1 MYKIIYDHIVI
12 RVLFVNNKQPSSML
26 GQSRPCHGS
35 IVHMS
40 NVVVAEESLY
50 LLVKGNRQAKIWIIY
65 IKMKMHNPHDHKR
78 SLPQSPWYQYCHTGN
93 RKENAGSQC
102 NQKLTTSRHA
112 SQHRAQFFLYR
123 LTIRK
128 LRRIQLP
135 INVSRRSK
143 AH

>member
-1 MYKIIYDHIVI
+1 
-12 RVLFVNNKQPSSML
+12 ML

-78 SLPQSPWYQYCHTGN
+78 
-93 RKENAGSQC
+93 
-102 NQKLTTSRHA
+102 
-112 SQHRAQFFLYR
+112 
-123 LTIRK
+123 
-128 LRRIQLP
+128 
-135 INVSRRSK
+135 
-143 AH
+143 